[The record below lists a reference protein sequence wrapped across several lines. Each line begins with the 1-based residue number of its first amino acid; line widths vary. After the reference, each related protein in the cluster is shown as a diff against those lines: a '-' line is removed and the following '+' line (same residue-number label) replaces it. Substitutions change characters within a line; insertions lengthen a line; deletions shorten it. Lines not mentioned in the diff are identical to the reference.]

1 MCLVTAPTGRRYEW
15 LNHETWMSLRRQYLE
30 IPRSL
35 MPNGGGTTTASA
47 ASQEV
52 GDHVALIDGFVDA
65 RCDLIVT
72 IGAEMGEATTASAR
86 QHPDVNFIGIDQHHD
101 EELPNLA
108 GLVFP
113 EDHAGFLVGALAAS
127 ATVTGIVAVV
137 LDSGTE
143 PTSVA
148 YGDGFANGVVHV
160 DPDVEV
166 LSIVHPG
173 DGGEPDA
180 DWGATAARE
189 ALDAGADV
197 VFGPGS
203 GSGRGVLLEVAGTGF
218 DGRNGALCIG
228 AEVDDFL
235 SLLKARR
242 CLLTS
247 VLKLPNEFHDM
258 YWVPGRP
265 AVIKQFEDALNLP
278 TEYESERS
286 YSTLTLIN
294 REFFLGGTPSGGHVG
309 PVGLGLINRWGA
321 HKVGVP
327 NRTFLLSDDLKSA
340 LADLTAVLWTGEVPT
355 SATPTTTTAAPTT
368 TTAPPATTATATGIV
383 PNPVFEACVT
393 AILGEGYDDVV
404 DTDVTAEEWDT
415 AMLAHTAAV
424 RACTLEIVQDDAV
437 VMAAAAEFRACM
449 LTQLEAFGI
458 TAAVHPVLPGLITP
472 WNLLS
477 PGRVLRY
484 DELFGPCNAFR
495 SRYENLTVSVFFV
508 EASTL

>member
-143 PTSVA
+143 STSVA

-203 GSGRGVLLEVAGTGF
+203 GSGSGVLLEVAGTGY

-278 TEYESERS
+278 AEYESERS

-355 SATPTTTTAAPTT
+355 SATPTTTTEPSGDLIAFVSNRDDSLGPEIFVMNADGTQVRQLTDNDAWEAFPTWSPDGT
-368 TTAPPATTATATGIV
+368 RIAFVSGRDGDDEIFVMNADGTQVRQLTDNDAVDGRPAWSPDGTRIAFSSPSSSGNYLEIFVMNADG
-383 PNPVFEACVT
+383 
-393 AILGEGYDDVV
+393 
-404 DTDVTAEEWDT
+404 TDVYSTGQE
-415 AMLAHTAAV
+415 
-424 RACTLEIVQDDAV
+424 
-437 VMAAAAEFRACM
+437 
-449 LTQLEAFGI
+449 G
-458 TAAVHPVLPGLITP
+458 G
-472 WNLLS
+472 S
-477 PGRVLRY
+477 PSWG
-484 DELFGPCNAFR
+484 G
-495 SRYENLTVSVFFV
+495 
-508 EASTL
+508 